1 MNSIEDKITPFLLR
15 IKIPYYNILK
25 ITEEGSH
32 RNYYRIYSKKN
43 YVICVTYPFLEE
55 DDFIQ
60 LSKYLLKKKAKIPK
74 LIDYSKKEGIILL
87 EDGGDKSL
95 QDIIFELK
103 LKKNYKKIIKIYKEI
118 IDELIKWQKFQDIP
132 EFVKKRYFDKN
143 KLNFEIDFFLERLR
157 IQNIKINEFEFK
169 MFLYEV
175 NDYLSDP
182 KHIYVFT
189 HRDFHS
195 RNILIK
201 GKRFRIIDYQDARM
215 GLYWYDLSSLLFD
228 PYVELDFSIID
239 ILYKYYCKKL
249 LLNKEKNREIFYL
262 QALQR
267 LTKALGSFFFLGYE
281 KNKTHFLKYIL
292 PTLEILIRLHS
303 LGKYP
308 DSVYLF
314 FIELY
319 ERFKKS

>member
-1 MNSIEDKITPFLLR
+1 MNLIEQKIIPFLSK
-15 IKIPYYNILK
+15 IKIPIYNISK

-32 RNYYRIYSKKN
+32 RNYYRIHSEKN
-43 YVICVTYPFLEE
+43 FVICVTYPFLEE

-74 LIDYSKKEGIILL
+74 LIDFSPKEGLILL
-87 EDGGDKSL
+87 EDGGDKYL
-95 QDIIFELK
+95 QDTILDLK
-103 LKKNYKKIIKIYKEI
+103 LKKNYKKIINIYKEI
-118 IDELIKWQKFQDIP
+118 IDELIKWQKFQDVP
-132 EFVKKRYFDKN
+132 EFVKKRYFDKQ

-157 IQNIKINEFEFK
+157 IQKIKINEFEFK

-175 NDYLSDP
+175 NDFLSDP

-201 GKRFRIIDYQDARM
+201 NKQFFIIDYQDARM

-228 PYVELDFSIID
+228 PYVELNFSTID
-239 ILYKYYCKKL
+239 ILYEYYCKNFFL
-249 LLNKEKNREIFYL
+249 DKEKHREIFYL

-292 PTLEILIRLHS
+292 PTLEILIKLHS
-303 LGKYP
+303 IGKFP

-314 FIELY
+314 FIKLY
-319 ERFKKS
+319 ERFKNS